1 MNTQKRKSEVF
12 KNRNGVSFRYKLKR
26 DGKWHL
32 QSRKRT
38 IWIDEKTQKDSWP
51 DALKH
56 IERLKLLFY
65 AITFGERKEEECRKL
80 K

>member
-1 MNTQKRKSEVF
+1 MNIQRRKSEVF
-12 KNRNGVSFRYKLKR
+12 KILNGVSFRYKLKK

-38 IWIDEKTQKDSWP
+38 IWIDEKIQKDSWA

-56 IERLKLLFY
+56 IERLKMLFS
-65 AITFGERKEEECRKL
+65 AISFGKDKLKEEGKTV
-80 K
+80 